1 MLRPGRPSG
10 VGSERAAGG
19 LGTGTCGRAAA
30 LGLRAQLRSAGSSRG
45 GTEVALEARRA
56 GTRFPP
62 RGLGGGRDGA
72 GGGGGG
78 GGAEGTD
85 PQPLSRPP
93 PPRARARAHPSRP
106 AAAARARAHLRP
118 PRKPGRLAL
127 RPHPIGSAHLRP
139 RRQPIG
145 TRLARRVGG
154 PPSRKS
160 RPPPRDWSRPARE
173 GRDHLKPWASP
184 DPAGEQEG
192 ACAGFGVSAPV
203 RPAGSASA
211 PGDERGG
218 WAFCARAGAR
228 LVARGPTGARAPL
241 GDGERC
247 SAGSGDAAG
256 LLGWAARSPLP
267 LGDAAACSFAPP
279 HPLASFRSPAATL
292 LAKFKFSRFCSSLLG
307 RTSGLSSLGFVRQ
320 VRRGRVGAGREGKR
334 AEARDAPRSSGFP
347 GDFS

>member
-10 VGSERAAGG
+10 AGSERAAGG

-45 GTEVALEARRA
+45 GTEVGLEARRA

-78 GGAEGTD
+78 GGAEGTE

-106 AAAARARAHLRP
+106 TAAARARAHLRP

-145 TRLARRVGG
+145 TRLAQSVGG

-173 GRDHLKPWASP
+173 GRDHLKRWASP
-184 DPAGEQEG
+184 DLAGEQEG

-203 RPAGSASA
+203 SFSLKKTCLLLESASGKFQNGA
-211 PGDERGG
+211 G
-218 WAFCARAGAR
+218 CARQ
-228 LVARGPTGARAPL
+228 P
-241 GDGERC
+241 
-247 SAGSGDAAG
+247 SGSE
-256 LLGWAARSPLP
+256 
-267 LGDAAACSFAPP
+267 
-279 HPLASFRSPAATL
+279 
-292 LAKFKFSRFCSSLLG
+292 RFCLCSE
-307 RTSGLSSLGFVRQ
+307 VK
-320 VRRGRVGAGREGKR
+320 V
-334 AEARDAPRSSGFP
+334 FP
-347 GDFS
+347 TQLKSVKQA